1 MKKNIAFFLA
11 LALITFS
18 LTACSGNAVKSSVDD
33 VPTQTDM
40 DTQSDVQK
48 PKMSLEEKYPDFKA
62 FDMSASKMADSLKQ
76 FMQQQF
82 PDSMTIEQTTDDTE
96 GDELIPPNKAYTY
109 DIGSGVSLTL
119 FETQETQRL
128 YQAYLYAP
136 KSTDTTSDVFSRI
149 GTASGLLLAFLE
161 PQESVGQK
169 IMTEL
174 NVTDIATAGTRVSS
188 GDYSN
193 WTYIIDE
200 KSLTFNIMAK

>member
-18 LTACSGNAVKSSVDD
+18 LTACGGSVPASSANDAS
-33 VPTQTDM
+33 PQTDVHIP
-40 DTQSDVQK
+40 SDVQK
-48 PKMSLEEKYPDFKA
+48 TEMSLEEKYPDFKT
-62 FDMSASKMADSLKQ
+62 FDMTASEMADGLKKFLQ
-76 FMQQQF
+76 KQF
-82 PDSMTIEQTTDDTE
+82 PDSMTIEPTIADTE

-109 DIGSGVSLTL
+109 DIGSGISLTL
-119 FETQETQRL
+119 FETQETQKL

-136 KSTDTTSDVFSRI
+136 KSTDTTNDVFSRI

-161 PQESVGQK
+161 PEESVGQK